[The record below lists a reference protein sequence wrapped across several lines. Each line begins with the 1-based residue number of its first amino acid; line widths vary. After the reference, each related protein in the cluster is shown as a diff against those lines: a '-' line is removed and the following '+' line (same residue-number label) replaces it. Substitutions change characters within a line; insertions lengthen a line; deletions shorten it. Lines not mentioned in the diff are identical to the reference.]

1 MTTIN
6 LLPWRE
12 KARRSQKYRFFAWC
26 GGAVCLA
33 LLVNGI
39 WSNVLQQ
46 RIDRQEQRN
55 TMLQQEVEASQ
66 KITQNKKTFNDQKTA
81 ILKQMTTL
89 QNVHNQRYRL
99 VELLDVLPKLLPN
112 EVFIDSIQMDKDVIT
127 LQGEAQTEV
136 QVSEVIKRFQQQA
149 GWHAIQLKEISTPEK
164 SNRTAFQVTLGMQ

>member
-12 KARRSQKYRFFAWC
+12 KARQSQKQRFFGWC
-26 GGAVCLA
+26 GTAMCIA
-33 LLVNGI
+33 LLINGI
-39 WSNVLQQ
+39 WFNLLQH
-46 RIDRQEQRN
+46 RIDRQAKRN
-55 TMLQQEVEASQ
+55 VLLQQEVDASQ
-66 KITQNKKTFNDQKTA
+66 KITKNKKAFNDQKTV

-112 EVFIDSIQMDKDVIT
+112 NVFINSIQIDQDVIS

-149 GWHAIQLKEISTPEK
+149 GWYAIQLKEISTPQK
-164 SNRTAFQVTLGMQ
+164 SNRTGFQVTLGMQ

>member
-12 KARRSQKYRFFAWC
+12 KARRSQQYRFFAWC
-26 GGAVCLA
+26 GGAACIA
-33 LLVNGI
+33 LLINGL
-39 WSNVLQQ
+39 WSNALQQ

-55 TMLQQEVEASQ
+55 VRLQQEVEANE
-66 KITQNKKTFNDQKTA
+66 KITKNKKAFNDQKVL

-112 EVFIDSIQMDKDVIT
+112 DVFINSIQIDKDVMT

-136 QVSEVIKRFQQQA
+136 QVSEVIKRFHQQA
-149 GWHAIQLKEISTPEK
+149 GWHSIQLKEISTPQK